1 MDETSQVK
9 WQATKQ
15 PCNNCGHVQVSVHP
29 VVCEYLECSVCHH
42 MNPAPYVQESEKTM
56 DTRTGLIHEMQPGE
70 TLRDLERRL
79 NAQPGDLV
87 PVARQADG
95 VCPKCKGT
103 GAVRRGM
110 FSKRFKPCVC
120 VA

>member
-1 MDETSQVK
+1 MDCDRCAYE
-9 WQATKQ
+9 WMA
-15 PCNNCGHVQVSVHP
+15 VHP
-29 VVCEYLECSVCHH
+29 NVCEYLECPTCHH
-42 MNPAPYVQESEKTM
+42 MNCAPYIEEPEKNM

-70 TLRDLERRL
+70 TLRDMERRL

-87 PVARQADG
+87 PVARKSDG

-103 GAVRRGM
+103 GAVRRGI

>member
-1 MDETSQVK
+1 MDEASQVK
-9 WQATKQ
+9 WQTTKQ
-15 PCNNCGHVQVSVHP
+15 PCDKCGHVQVSVHP
-29 VVCEYLECSVCHH
+29 VTCEYLECSVCHH

-70 TLRDLERRL
+70 TMRDFERRL

-87 PVARQADG
+87 PVARPADG

-103 GAVRRGM
+103 GSVRRGL
-110 FSKRFKPCVC
+110 FSKRFKPCEC
-120 VA
+120 VL